1 MVQGINWNNYS
12 PNQIVEMKQNGFKVP
27 DDVYNKAETTLSET
41 ETKEVTS
48 ESADEKDV
56 EYAVT
61 DDAQAIDA
69 SEYESKIQDAAEFKK
84 QLEEEG
90 ASLKSMVKQ
99 FTAKTNESIQIMN
112 VSLEEISQ
120 FSDLI
125 LEKQDAATETQTQAE
140 EEQAEVQK
148 AVEEMNAE
156 VEKKQTEL
164 ETVNDKI
171 ESGEATEDD
180 VAKAEGLQGE
190 IGDVV
195 AAGTAEI
202 ETKATVAEDLTT
214 ETTETMSELELL
226 GKITNIS
233 YKEAQKGTELSKETF
248 DLSKKLYNKGAKA
261 GKIAAA
267 LGSLA
272 GGIAGYFGGK
282 AAGTAIANKGIE
294 NYIKKNIVT
303 STTRELDEQ
312 IAANET
318 NASTKILAG
327 QIGGVVAGASIGA
340 SLGSLFGSQ
349 NRKIG
354 KAGMNAANQLSQV
367 SANQMN
373 TAQNVANN
381 NGMAINVTTDA
392 STVVSDLSDT
402 INSADKE
409 VTDKAD
415 VKVAEAPESTNTN
428 PSAVDETNVDDEN
441 KKKKE
446 A

>member
-12 PNQIVEMKQNGFKVP
+12 PNQIVEMKQNGFQVP
-27 DDVYNKAETTLSET
+27 DNVYNKAETTLSET

-61 DDAQAIDA
+61 DDAQAIDV

-125 LEKQDAATETQTQAE
+125 LEKQDAATETQAQAE

-294 NYIKKNIVT
+294 NYIRKNIVL
-303 STTRELDEQ
+303 STAEKPDVQ

-354 KAGMNAANQLSQV
+354 QAGMNAANQLNQV

-402 INSADKE
+402 INSADKD

-415 VKVAEAPESTNTN
+415 VKVAEAPVSTNTN